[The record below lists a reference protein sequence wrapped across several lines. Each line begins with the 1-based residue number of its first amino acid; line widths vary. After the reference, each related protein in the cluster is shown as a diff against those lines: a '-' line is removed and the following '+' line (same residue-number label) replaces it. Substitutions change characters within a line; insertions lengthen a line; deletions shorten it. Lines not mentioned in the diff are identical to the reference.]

1 LFEVKGRYP
10 GKIRYPAVRIEKIKY
25 NTLLIHYRDIRG
37 FMEKNTK
44 ILLVVGGIITIFL
57 LFIDFYLAGIAAVIL
72 ISLLM
77 VVQIM
82 QDTSGIPEIIAKF
95 SEDGKAILLTNS
107 GNALAKKIHVALVP
121 GPFEADIPQLD
132 VDSVHMISL
141 PAMLEG
147 VKILLTY
154 TNEEQRGFSRSQ
166 KLSMLEEEPD
176 LLKPMIPIFKWKQ

>member
-82 QDTSGIPEIIAKF
+82 QDTSGIPEIIAKTGRPF
-95 SEDGKAILLTNS
+95 S
-107 GNALAKKIHVALVP
+107 
-121 GPFEADIPQLD
+121 
-132 VDSVHMISL
+132 
-141 PAMLEG
+141 
-147 VKILLTY
+147 
-154 TNEEQRGFSRSQ
+154 
-166 KLSMLEEEPD
+166 
-176 LLKPMIPIFKWKQ
+176 

>member
-1 LFEVKGRYP
+1 
-10 GKIRYPAVRIEKIKY
+10 
-25 NTLLIHYRDIRG
+25 
-37 FMEKNTK
+37 
-44 ILLVVGGIITIFL
+44 
-57 LFIDFYLAGIAAVIL
+57 
-72 ISLLM
+72 
-77 VVQIM
+77 
-82 QDTSGIPEIIAKF
+82 
-95 SEDGKAILLTNS
+95 
-107 GNALAKKIHVALVP
+107 VALVP